1 MNLPVIVLLLAASL
15 LFAGGLRNANRTDR
29 YEPDRLLFLIQA
41 ALGLAG
47 LFAVALLQHAGL
59 L

>member
-15 LFAGGLRNANRTDR
+15 LFAGGLRNANRTDH
-29 YEPDRLLFLIQA
+29 YEPDRVLFIFQT
-41 ALGLAG
+41 ALGLAA